1 MIGNPFQFADWVC
14 AKAFI
19 FDLANLDIWKFSLN
33 CFELV
38 QVSFPFDAR
47 EGNKRTSMPLP
58 FLSIMLG
65 HLAAPYVQAL
75 PSFPKWCVQAG
86 VSNGATI
93 ASDVNK
99 LGVRENSVQKTD
111 ARQPS
116 YLNE

>member
-1 MIGNPFQFADWVC
+1 MIGNPFQLADRIR
-14 AKAFI
+14 AKTFI
-19 FDLANLDIWKFSLN
+19 PNPGNIDIWKFSFN

-38 QVSFPFDAR
+38 HVSFPFDAGQ
-47 EGNKRTSMPLP
+47 GNKRTSMLLP

-65 HLAAPYVQAL
+65 HLAAPYIQAL
-75 PSFPKWCVQAG
+75 PSFPKWCAQAR

-93 ASDVNK
+93 ASNVHK